1 MKNASLKI
9 SRRSMLQGVAATA
22 TLSAAS
28 LVSSRGQAAEF
39 VYKYANQV
47 PASHPMT
54 VFAQKAA
61 DRIAQESGG
70 RLEVQVF
77 PNNQLGGYTDM
88 LSQLRSGALEFFTIS
103 PVVLSNL
110 VAVSSISGVGF
121 AFSTSDTAWK
131 AMDGELGSYVRGQ
144 IGKFGLTAM
153 PKIWDSGFRQ
163 ITTSKKPITTA
174 DDLKGLKIRVP
185 VTPLWASMFKAFG
198 AAPAPIN
205 FSELYSSLQTKVVDG
220 QETPLV
226 SIQAAKLY
234 EVQKYCSL
242 TNHVWDGYWL
252 VANSKAWDRLPGD
265 LRDIAARNFDRAAE
279 EQRQENRRLNDS
291 LQTELEKVGLV
302 FNRPDPGS
310 FRAALTRGGFYDEWR
325 AKFGKEAWDL
335 LQKYAGELA

>member
-1 MKNASLKI
+1 MTRSGLKFT
-9 SRRSMLQGVAATA
+9 RRAVLQGVAATSA
-22 TLSAAS
+22 LSVAS
-28 LVSSRGQAAEF
+28 VISSRSRAAEF
-39 VYKYANQV
+39 ILKYGNQV
-47 PASHPMT
+47 PASHPMS

-61 DRIAQESGG
+61 DRIAEESKG
-70 RLEVQVF
+70 RLEIRLF
-77 PNNQLGGYTDM
+77 PNNQLGGDTDM
-88 LSQLRSGALEFFTIS
+88 LSQLRSGALELFTIS

-110 VAVSSISGVGF
+110 VSVASISGVGF
-121 AFSTSDTAWK
+121 AFSSAEAAWT
-131 AMDGELGSYVRGQ
+131 AMDGELGSYVRTQ

-163 ITTSKKPITTA
+163 ITMSHKPITGA
-174 DDLKGLKIRVP
+174 DDLRGLKIRVP

-205 FSELYSSLQTKVVDG
+205 FSELYSALQTKIVDG

-252 VANSKAWDRLPGD
+252 IANTKAWEQLPAE
-265 LRDIAARNFDRAAE
+265 LREIAARNFDRAAT

-291 LQTELEKVGLV
+291 LQGDLEKAGLV
-302 FNRPDPGS
+302 FNRPEPAS
-310 FRAALTRGGFYDEWR
+310 FRAALTRAGFYNEWR
-325 AKFGKEAWDL
+325 GRFGKEAWDL
-335 LQKYAGELA
+335 LQKYSGDLA